1 MDRLNILFDGV
12 CNLCNGF
19 VVFII
24 KRDPEAKFKFAS
36 LQSEEGERV
45 QEEFNL
51 EPHDI
56 RTMVLVDNDKFY
68 VKSDAALRILKELSG
83 LWSLLYYFIFVPR
96 PIRDFVYDIVARN
109 RYRWFG
115 RQDECMV
122 PTPEL
127 KKRFL

>member
-36 LQSEEGERV
+36 LQSEEGEKV

-51 EPHDI
+51 EPHNI
-56 RTMVLVDNDKFY
+56 RTMVLVDNDNFY

-83 LWSLLYYFIFVPR
+83 LWPLLYYFIYVPR
-96 PIRDFVYDIVARN
+96 PIRDFVYDIVAKN

-115 RQDECMV
+115 RLDECMV